1 MKKMFLFP
9 GFLFLALSATAIPGD
24 SLTLQACIESALKA
38 SPVTA
43 QTPLSSE
50 ALQYRLKNL
59 ATDWYPA
66 VTVNATASYNS
77 ETVDFS
83 GIMKSLPVSIPS
95 LPLDQYKVWADL
107 NQTLYDGGMTRARK
121 SVEKAAYEAEVRQ
134 TETDLM
140 SVRQQVL
147 QAYFAL
153 LATRKNIGIMEV
165 SLKELGDRKKVLR
178 SAVAQGAVLPE
189 NLLSVEAE
197 ELRLQQKLT
206 ELRLTGM
213 QMTRVLSVLMDTTL
227 AESQPFAQPADP
239 LPHEGAILRPEYQL
253 FDWQKQKLDASRK
266 LISAG
271 DLPRLYAYGQ
281 GAYGRPGYNMIS
293 TEFHTFYSVG
303 LGLKW
308 NFLQYGDSKRQKKL
322 FDIQRQ
328 LVDLKRQGF
337 DDQLGI
343 MISNEKASH
352 DRYAELISQDVQI
365 IALRKEIAASAF
377 SRLTHGTITATD
389 FLEESDRELIARL
402 QLETHRILRLQ
413 SAYTLLLLQG
423 NL

>member
-1 MKKMFLFP
+1 MKKPFLIP
-9 GFLFLALSATAIPGD
+9 GLLILAFSATAAPRD
-24 SLTLQACIESALKA
+24 SLTLQACIESALKV
-38 SPVTA
+38 SPVSA
-43 QTPLSSE
+43 QTPLSAE

-59 ATDWYPA
+59 TTDWYPT
-66 VTVNATASYNS
+66 VGVNATASYNS

-83 GIMKSLPVSIPS
+83 GIMKNLPITVPS
-95 LPLDQYKVWADL
+95 LPLDQYKIWADL

-121 SVEKAAYEAEVRQ
+121 SVEKAAYETEVRQ

-140 SVRQQVL
+140 AVRQQVL

-153 LATRKNIGIMEV
+153 LATRKNISIMDV
-165 SLKELGDRKKVLR
+165 SLKELSDRKKVLR
-178 SAVAQGAVLPE
+178 SAVDQGAVLPD
-189 NLLSVEAE
+189 NLLSMEAE
-197 ELRLQQKLT
+197 ELRLQQRLS
-206 ELRLTGM
+206 ELRLTAV
-213 QMTRVLSVLMDTTL
+213 QMTRILSVLMDTTL
-227 AESQPFAQPADP
+227 SENQPFVQPPDP
-239 LPHEGAILRPEYQL
+239 VRQEGAILRPEYQL
-253 FDWQKQKLDASRK
+253 FDWQKQKLAAGRK

-271 DLPRLYAYGQ
+271 DMPRLYAYGQ

-303 LGLKW
+303 VGLKW

-322 FDIQRQ
+322 FDIQEQ
-328 LVDLKRQGF
+328 LVDLRRQGF

-343 MISNEKASH
+343 LISNEKASQE
-352 DRYAELISQDVQI
+352 RFTEMISQDEQI

-377 SRLTHGTITATD
+377 SRLTHGIITATD
-389 FLEESDRELIARL
+389 FLEETDREIVARM